1 MTDPATSR
9 ASWSTSWAHVRSKAD
24 IGRAWLVDLVWSGL
38 VVDEGALLQD
48 QVRRAEEMRQ
58 LLRSVDWYGLLKES
72 RSFLWLQWMY
82 GCMHVIIIVA
92 VVGFAVQRW
101 HEDALGGSGSDWP
114 SVDIGTARSEDESW
128 PAAACRSPLAA
139 LVPALAR
146 VPCRDRAGNGRD
158 A

>member
-1 MTDPATSR
+1 
-9 ASWSTSWAHVRSKAD
+9 
-24 IGRAWLVDLVWSGL
+24 
-38 VVDEGALLQD
+38 
-48 QVRRAEEMRQ
+48 
-58 LLRSVDWYGLLKES
+58 
-72 RSFLWLQWMY
+72 MY
-82 GCMHVIIIVA
+82 AYVIIMVA

-114 SVDIGTARSEDESW
+114 SVDIGTARSEEDGW